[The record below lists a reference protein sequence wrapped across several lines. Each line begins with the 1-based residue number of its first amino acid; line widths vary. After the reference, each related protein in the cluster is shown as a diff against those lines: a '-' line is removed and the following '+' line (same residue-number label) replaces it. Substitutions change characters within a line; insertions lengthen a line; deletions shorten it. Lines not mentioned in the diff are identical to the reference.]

1 MHVESHKTC
10 SFLFAH
16 PTKNHNSA
24 KMLRFSASQVLQ
36 KGLELYGIELHCQ
49 RKSCRAS
56 NVRKFK
62 KFYGSTP
69 EVYKQIFHDLQTTE
83 IDKARVDP
91 EDICLD
97 SFLMAINFLKLY
109 ETETVRA
116 AIFDICENTARK
128 WAWFYVKKIQAL
140 KKEKIIWPKEWN
152 RSAHDAPIF
161 IISVDGVHCKVYEP
175 KHPLYS
181 KNKACYS
188 HKFKQA
194 GLTYELALSVYLNRL
209 VWMRGPG
216 KASKHDITVF
226 REKLLK
232 KIPPGKRVIGDN
244 GYRGEKEKV
253 STPNRHD
260 SPELRKFKSRA
271 RSRQEAFNSRIKSFG
286 CLSETFRHGVKKH
299 RRCFEAVCVIAQH
312 QLEFGSPLFDV

>member
-1 MHVESHKTC
+1 MTTVT
-10 SFLFAH
+10 A
-16 PTKNHNSA
+16 NQ
-24 KMLRFSASQVLQ
+24 MLQ
-36 KGLELYGIELHCQ
+36 KGLELYGVGLRRQ
-49 RKSCRAS
+49 RRSCRAS
-56 NVRKFK
+56 NIRRFK
-62 KFYGSTP
+62 KIYGSTP
-69 EVYKQIFHDLQTTE
+69 KVYVAIFHDLQTT
-83 IDKARVDP
+83 DVKKARVDSA
-91 EDICLD
+91 DICLD
-97 SFLMAINFLKLY
+97 SFLMAMNFLKLY

-116 AIFDICENTARK
+116 TIFDICKNTARK
-128 WAWFYVKKIQAL
+128 WTWFYVKKIQAL

-152 RSAHDAPIF
+152 RAAHDAPIF
-161 IISVDGVHCKVYEP
+161 IISVDGVHCRVHEP
-175 KHPLYS
+175 KHPLCS
-181 KNKACYS
+181 KNKEHYS

-232 KIPPGKRVIGDN
+232 KIPPGKRAIGDK

-253 STPNRHD
+253 STPNPHD

-271 RSRQEAFNSRIKSFG
+271 RSRQEAFNARIKNFD

-312 QLEFGSPLFDV
+312 QLENGSPLFDV